1 MIEFYNRQINHGI
14 RAHPTECII
23 AMRGEVLISVKR
35 KPDKKLVEY
44 LSSEKEKGDGKNG
57 S

>member
-35 KPDKKLVEY
+35 KPDKKLEY